1 MKGDVMGSVAKV
13 LLVLA
18 VASAVWAT
26 IAAYRMGSWLS
37 HHGVKVNWFWYRA
50 TMPWYVHRYRK
61 MTKESE
67 GRAGPLF
74 THFIVAINLALVLA
88 VATMIMRAVGG
99 R

>member
-1 MKGDVMGSVAKV
+1 MISVPKV
-13 LLVLA
+13 LLALT

-50 TMPWYVHRYRK
+50 TMPWYVHRYQK
-61 MTKESE
+61 MTKESD
-67 GRAGPLF
+67 GRAGPLY
-74 THFIVAINLALVLA
+74 TQFIIAINLAMVLA
-88 VATMIMRAVGG
+88 VATLVLIAIAR